1 MLKETLKR
9 CLIGAPIG
17 VTISTLITILIS
29 LGVGDGHFYPI
40 PHELIDAC
48 PSEITAMIV
57 QFVCSMVYGAVFAG
71 ASVIWQ
77 IERWSLLRQTVT
89 HLAIIIVVAFPLA
102 YLMHWMG
109 HTVGGVVGY
118 VLLTFAIYAVI
129 WLALYIPT
137 RRRIKKLNDAV
148 SGRK

>member
-17 VTISTLITILIS
+17 VTISTLITIFIS

-48 PSEITAMIV
+48 PNEITAMII
-57 QFVCSMVYGAVFAG
+57 QFVCSMVYGAVFG
-71 ASVIWQ
+71 GSSVIWQ

-89 HLAIIIVVAFPLA
+89 HLAVISVAAFPLA

-109 HTVGGVVGY
+109 HTVGGVISY

-129 WLALYIPT
+129 WIALYLPI